1 MLDHMVE
8 IILFLVCVF
17 RGTLEGSR
25 EKKTVQ
31 ALLDDPQLQ
40 FSGLYQ
46 SEYFDFYVVCQ
57 LFANGKAL
65 TLPSQTAYKPFSTR
79 WNWNE
84 WVTLPIHFKDIPCN
98 AVLALTIYDIYA
110 PQKAIPIGGT
120 TISIFGQHGC
130 LRRGI
135 HDLRVWPDVEAD
147 GSVCNCTPGEG
158 DGKEE
163 HSEMMRLSKLVQKH
177 RKGRMMTVDWLDR
190 LTFREIEVI
199 NEREKRVS
207 SFMFL
212 SIEFPKF
219 HYEGFEHSVVYFE
232 PDGDLHETFLPKSAY
247 RFILDP
253 EWNMDNLVELK
264 HHRLTHTLRKGL
276 NAHDLKP
283 NAKLRDHIMS
293 IVNLPPTHILS
304 TDEKSLI
311 WQFRYYLVQN
321 KAALPKFLQS
331 VSWQS
336 KQEMEEAL
344 DLLYKWQPLDP
355 ADALELLSPTFK
367 EPKVRAYAISRLQ
380 CAENDELLLYLL
392 QLVQA
397 LRYEEPGFLQDQET
411 REPPPSLSLGET
423 YNEGTGKVTTI
434 FALFLWV
441 GGWGII
447 LQIATHTMYKYTC
460 MSILFA
466 RLYLPACPYIYL

>member
-1 MLDHMVE
+1 M
-8 IILFLVCVF
+8 CVR

-25 EKKTVQ
+25 QKKSVQ

-46 SEYFDFYVVCQ
+46 KEFSDQYVVCQ
-57 LFANGKAL
+57 IFANGQPL
-65 TLPSQTAYKPFSTR
+65 TLPAQTAYKPFYNR

-84 WVTLPIHFKDIPCN
+84 WVTLPIHFKHLPCN
-98 AVLALTIYDIYA
+98 AVLGLTVYDIYG
-110 PQKAIPIGGT
+110 PQKAVPVGATAIA
-120 TISIFGQHGC
+120 IFGKHGC

-135 HDLRVWPDVEAD
+135 HDLRVWPDVVAD
-147 GSVCNCTPGEG
+147 GAMCAQIYSEGEEG
-158 DGKEE
+158 GKER

-190 LTFREIEVI
+190 LTFREVEVI
-199 NEREKRVS
+199 NEREKRAS
-207 SFMFL
+207 SFMYL

-219 HYEGFEHSVVYFE
+219 HYEGFEHSVVFFE

-247 RFILDP
+247 RLILDP

-264 HHRLTHTLRKGL
+264 HHRLTHTLREGL
-276 NAHDLKP
+276 NARDLKP

-293 IVNLPPTHILS
+293 IVNLPPTHVLS

-321 KAALPKFLQS
+321 KTALPKFLQS

-355 ADALELLSPTFK
+355 ADALELLSPAFK

-380 CAENDELLLYLL
+380 CADNDELLLYLL

-397 LRYEEPGFLQDQET
+397 LRYEEPEFLAEQDAK
-411 REPPPSLSLGET
+411 EPPPSLSLGET
-423 YNEGTGKVTTI
+423 YSEGMRCDYNLCVLSLSYTI
-434 FALFLWV
+434 
-441 GGWGII
+441 
-447 LQIATHTMYKYTC
+447 
-460 MSILFA
+460 
-466 RLYLPACPYIYL
+466 